1 MRDYITTLVF
11 INHEVN
17 PERLHHSP
25 NFGFIKNKLVQM
37 NPYYFITNSHCQSS
51 LQIYVRCHFQKFSD
65 SGIAKDCI
73 LLPACDFV
81 CHWPIKILD
90 FLFTRMVI
98 IGLGRK
104 FFLFTKKPN
113 ETRGTVFKLAAL
125 PVNNLSRMPYCE
137 IISFPSK
144 TFISKILQGVSQKIF
159 KLQERVRLSISCLRN
174 KTT

>member
-17 PERLHHSP
+17 PERLHYSP

-51 LQIYVRCHFQKFSD
+51 LQIYVRGTLPFSKVQRQWDCKGLHFITCLWLRLPKTHQNPWFSFCQNGHNRAW
-65 SGIAKDCI
+65 SQ
-73 LLPACDFV
+73 
-81 CHWPIKILD
+81 
-90 FLFTRMVI
+90 
-98 IGLGRK
+98 
-104 FFLFTKKPN
+104 FFPFYKKKQTK

-137 IISFPSK
+137 IISFN
-144 TFISKILQGVSQKIF
+144 
-159 KLQERVRLSISCLRN
+159 LS
-174 KTT
+174 